1 MKLSLVVLSEGKGNG
16 QTIPI
21 ALSQFII
28 GRDPQCQLRPSS
40 ALISK
45 RHCALISRNGKHFIR
60 DFDST
65 NGTFLNDEPVKGE
78 RELKHEDI
86 LKAGPLLFR
95 VAIEG
100 SVAVNK
106 PTPLPKTLDKPD
118 NDDDSVAAMLLDL
131 ADEGGST
138 PNKGADGV
146 PDGTTMMEI
155 PSPFAKAPGDVKP
168 PETATGDP
176 KADAKALAEK
186 KKKEKDTANTSEAA
200 RAILEKYTKR
210 QRG

>member
-1 MKLSLVVLSEGKGNG
+1 MKLSLVVLSEGKGQG
-16 QTIPI
+16 QSIPI

-45 RHCALISRNGKHFIR
+45 RHCALIARSGKHFIR

-78 RELKHEDI
+78 REIKHEDN
-86 LKAGPLLFR
+86 LKVGPLLFR
-95 VAIEG
+95 VVIEG
-100 SVAVNK
+100 TVAVNK

-131 ADEGGST
+131 ADEGGSA
-138 PNKGADGV
+138 PAKSADGV
-146 PDGTTMMEI
+146 PDGTTMMEM
-155 PSPFAKAPGDVKP
+155 PSPFTKAPDDAKP
-168 PETATGDP
+168 AAPADP
-176 KADAKALAEK
+176 KAEAKAAAEK
-186 KKKEKDTANTSEAA
+186 KKKETGNTSDAA
-200 RAILEKYTKR
+200 RAILEKYTRR
-210 QRG
+210 QRS